1 MRLPCLFFILLF
13 CSCSKYLDK
22 KNDATLTVPTTVT
35 DLQALLD
42 DATTMNLQRTPSLFD
57 ALADAHFATP
67 AAMAAM
73 DDYNKEA
80 YSWNIPDYESIDWSA
95 GYTPVYVSNYCLE
108 RIDETPMTADNQAAW
123 ENVKGSAHFF
133 RGYYYLYLLWQYGK
147 GYDAATATSDYGIVL
162 RETTDFNVPSIRS
175 SVAAGYAQVLSD
187 MHSSLALLPRVP
199 VNIFRPGKAAAYA
212 TLARTHLS
220 MRNYD
225 SAYYYAD
232 LCLGIKSDL
241 LDYNSISVDA
251 RIPFVRYENPEFI
264 FYTEQYAGAF
274 NTHRA
279 SDSFVDT
286 LLVASFGTGD
296 LRQRAFLQAS
306 QGYHTYK
313 GGYSANRNRLF
324 SGIATDELFLMRA
337 ECHARAGRVTEAMND
352 LNHLLRHRWDGT
364 FAPLTASTPSEA
376 LALVLNERKKELL
389 FRSVR
394 WMDLKRLNLEGAG
407 IVLRRIVDG
416 QVVELQP
423 NDPRYAIKL
432 PSDIVEITGMP
443 QN

>member
-1 MRLPCLFFILLF
+1 VICI
-13 CSCSKYLDK
+13 
-22 KNDATLTVPTTVT
+22 A
-35 DLQALLD
+35 
-42 DATTMNLQRTPSLFD
+42 
-57 ALADAHFATP
+57 
-67 AAMAAM
+67 
-73 DDYNKEA
+73 
-80 YSWNIPDYESIDWSA
+80 
-95 GYTPVYVSNYCLE
+95 
-108 RIDETPMTADNQAAW
+108 
-123 ENVKGSAHFF
+123 
-133 RGYYYLYLLWQYGK
+133 
-147 GYDAATATSDYGIVL
+147 
-162 RETTDFNVPSIRS
+162 RS
-175 SVAAGYAQVLSD
+175 RCY
-187 MHSSLALLPRVP
+187 
-199 VNIFRPGKAAAYA
+199 PGKAAAYA